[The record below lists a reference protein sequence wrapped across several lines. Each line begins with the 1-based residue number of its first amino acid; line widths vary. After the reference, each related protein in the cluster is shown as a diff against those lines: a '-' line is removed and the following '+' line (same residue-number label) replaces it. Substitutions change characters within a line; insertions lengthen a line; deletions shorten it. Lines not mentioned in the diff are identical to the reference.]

1 MAPLEAISFLIF
13 CFYVNKLRLI
23 NRLCGEYSYSAVYMY
38 LDQEKKLD
46 HRGALNSS
54 LKDLGQKSWA
64 WNRLAW
70 TIYLP
75 IVQLGRMG
83 G

>member
-1 MAPLEAISFLIF
+1 
-13 CFYVNKLRLI
+13 
-23 NRLCGEYSYSAVYMY
+23 MY